1 MNRMTWWEHAV
12 AQIEIAVITTDA
24 RGEVVTCNA
33 CAATMFAAEPALLVG
48 LSIARLIPGAD
59 VLVTG
64 RRAERVRLVG
74 LRHNAVEF
82 PLELALSR
90 ANDGDDSKCLLVVR
104 DLSDDVSLGEP
115 PARRSRPTIDA

>member
-1 MNRMTWWEHAV
+1 MTWWEHAV
-12 AQIEIAVITTDA
+12 AQIEIAVITTNA
-24 RGEVVTCNA
+24 HGEVISCNP
-33 CAATMFAAEPALLVG
+33 CAATMFAADPAALVG
-48 LSIARLIPGAD
+48 VSVARLIPGAD

-74 LRHNAVEF
+74 LRQNAVEF

-104 DLSDDVSLGEP
+104 DLSDDVQLGEP
-115 PARRSRPTIDA
+115 PTRRSRPAIGA